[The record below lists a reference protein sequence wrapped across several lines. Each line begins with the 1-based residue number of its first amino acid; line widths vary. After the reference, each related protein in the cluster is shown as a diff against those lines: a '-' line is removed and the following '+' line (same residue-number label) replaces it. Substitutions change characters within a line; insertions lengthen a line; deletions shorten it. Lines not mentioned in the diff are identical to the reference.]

1 MHDASTDSSH
11 LYLELLDIYIFLL
24 TFNFQVDT
32 ITLKIN
38 SVKETEAATQQ
49 ELISKGEEI
58 IKEVNFH

>member
-11 LYLELLDIYIFLL
+11 LYLELLDIHIFLL
-24 TFNFQVDT
+24 TFNFQVDA

-38 SVKETEAATQQ
+38 SVKETEAAKQQ